1 MAGFGHFCPFI
12 ICMQKP
18 VEMSCFTIQIICDR
32 ITPGETEYE
41 WKKTEQVPIQ
51 LPNIA
56 RTLFDAKKIIKKNFL
71 AWTSEIIQ
79 FIRFENHMDGPG

>member
-1 MAGFGHFCPFI
+1 
-12 ICMQKP
+12 
-18 VEMSCFTIQIICDR
+18 MSKKLFFRRMRRSR

>member
-1 MAGFGHFCPFI
+1 MNFYPKKNSNTF
-12 ICMQKP
+12 
-18 VEMSCFTIQIICDR
+18 DR
-32 ITPGETEYE
+32 TKSFQNAALCNVTPGETEYE